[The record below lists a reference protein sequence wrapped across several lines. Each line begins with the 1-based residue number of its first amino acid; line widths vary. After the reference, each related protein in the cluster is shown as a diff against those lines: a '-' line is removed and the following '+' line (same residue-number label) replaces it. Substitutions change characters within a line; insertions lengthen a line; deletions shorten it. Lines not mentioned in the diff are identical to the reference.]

1 MRHSSLVSCKVS
13 VDRADLGMRHLLV
26 SLGTLSLSRFGQFRR
41 VAFTNT
47 FTDRSADLRLLH
59 LSRPPRS
66 CRPLTRDAADKA
78 IMDAIDR
85 HVKAEQ
91 DSDDEDG
98 GAAGMLVPAG

>member
-1 MRHSSLVSCKVS
+1 MSCKVS

-26 SLGTLSLSRFGQFRR
+26 SLGHCLSPGSASSAASRLQIRLRTGALTCDYCTSPVLL
-41 VAFTNT
+41 VA
-47 FTDRSADLRLLH
+47 AA
-59 LSRPPRS
+59 
-66 CRPLTRDAADKA
+66 PLTRDAADKA

-98 GAAGMLVPAG
+98 GAAAMLVPAG

>member
-1 MRHSSLVSCKVS
+1 VLTCDYCTSPV
-13 VDRADLGMRHLLV
+13 LLV
-26 SLGTLSLSRFGQFRR
+26 AAAPLS
-41 VAFTNT
+41 
-47 FTDRSADLRLLH
+47 
-59 LSRPPRS
+59 
-66 CRPLTRDAADKA
+66 RDAADKA